1 MFAIIS
7 DAIDAD
13 GRPRNSRFK
22 VFLDLARTLYHII
35 LRLSRGFYDFFKKK
49 LIVVFSVRNQPVIF
63 PDFLADGS
71 DLRQFQINL

>member
-22 VFLDLARTLYHII
+22 VFLDLARTLYHIL
-35 LRLSRGFYDFFKKK
+35 LRLSRGFYDFFKK
-49 LIVVFSVRNQPVIF
+49 LIVLFFVRNQPVIF

-71 DLRQFQINL
+71 DLRQLQIGL